1 MNSDQ
6 FLEWYKKNYNKIF
19 APSTGLTRQEGMS
32 DKDWA
37 LGSNL
42 YKAYMADQQLRNQY
56 NVASKAL
63 QQEKQTS
70 LETADILNQRLMKY
84 LPIYNKAM
92 GLGGG
97 GATETA
103 AIQAQANYM
112 NTVSGINR
120 DIGNREQQLL
130 DAYRTGQL
138 NLWSDTAD
146 REMDILSR
154 YADIE
159 REQQQQKRLE
169 EQEKMQLL
177 ASLQA
182 NIQRGAIDKIS
193 LDEYLNAG
201 AIEEND
207 YNRLLDMYR
216 TWNFE
221 NIQRQID
228 AVALS
233 ANFKEDVSNILNFI
247 EEQKK
252 EGGISKEQYN
262 DAYKYY
268 YETIIPYI
276 SDIEEVINE
285 IKSNKAQLGEN
296 YESVLAKA
304 EARKKELER
313 QRKDKKIQRDI
324 RVYGGSGQTAN
335 VDRAKDSF
343 WDWLAEALRNTKPPG
358 Y

>member
-6 FLEWYKKNYNKIF
+6 FLEWYKKNYNKSF

-42 YKAYMADQQLRNQY
+42 YKAYMTDQQLRNQY

-169 EQEKMQLL
+169 EQQKMQLL

-216 TWNFE
+216 TGNFE

-228 AVALS
+228 TAVLS
-233 ANFKEDVSNILNFI
+233 ANFKEEVSNTLNFI

-252 EGGISKEQYN
+252 AGGISKEQYN

-276 SDIEEVINE
+276 SDIEDVINE
-285 IKSNKAQLGEN
+285 IKTNKTQLGEN

-304 EARKKELER
+304 EARKKELEK
-313 QRKDKKIQRDI
+313 QRKDKKIQKDI

-343 WDWLAEALRNTKPPG
+343 WDWLAEALRNTKPSG

>member
-6 FLEWYKKNYNKIF
+6 FLEWYKKNYNKSF

-42 YKAYMADQQLRNQY
+42 YKAYMTDQQLSNQY

-159 REQQQQKRLE
+159 REQQQ
-169 EQEKMQLL
+169 LL

-221 NIQRQID
+221 NIQSQID
-228 AVALS
+228 TAVLS
-233 ANFKEDVSNILNFI
+233 ANFKEEVSNILNFI

-252 EGGISKEQYN
+252 AGGISKEQYN

-304 EARKKELER
+304 EARKKELEK
-313 QRKDKKIQRDI
+313 QRKDRKIQKDI

-343 WDWLAEALRNTKPPG
+343 WDWLAEALRNTKPSG

>member
-1 MNSDQ
+1 MYDQ
-6 FLEWYKKNYNKIF
+6 FLEWYKKNYNKSF

-37 LGSNL
+37 VGSNL
-42 YKAYMADQQLRNQY
+42 YKAYMTDQQLRNQY

-169 EQEKMQLL
+169 EQQQMQLL

-216 TWNFE
+216 G
-221 NIQRQID
+221 NIVEEVKWQID
-228 AVALS
+228 AIDPQSGTLDADIQNIF
-233 ANFKEDVSNILNFI
+233 NFV
-247 EEQKK
+247 EEQKRAG
-252 EGGISKEQYN
+252 EISDENAQDIY
-262 DAYKYY
+262 AYY
-268 YETIIPYI
+268 YESIIPY
-276 SDIEEVINE
+276 ETN
-285 IKSNKAQLGEN
+285 IKALIQGIKNDKSKLGSK

-304 EARKKELER
+304 EARKKELE
-313 QRKDKKIQRDI
+313 KKEKTDKIQKDI
-324 RVYGGSGQTAN
+324 KRYGGINTPADISK
-335 VDRAKDSF
+335 KDESF
-343 WDWLAEALRNTKPPG
+343 WAWLLEAIGKTPPQI